1 MTKVRKQRWENQ
13 ATCSL
18 PPRPRAPSQQEERL
32 VWQRTGSLSDPR
44 TEEGLWSC
52 VWAPLLSWVPGL
64 GAGTLVMLCLWGL
77 AGPAAWSHA
86 SQCETEEMYSWSR
99 VFWRVYLQ
107 TCTPH
112 CWESPLE
119 KPTPSWPAPLGRSWN
134 NHRKLSLL
142 PNQLWHFQMFF
153 WRVYPGAG
161 GGNLTLANSL
171 LEMKLNS
178 HLLPLGSGC
187 VRNISI
193 HFPRKS
199 FSPGSSGAWLDP
211 VLVALWPHPEGPENS
226 PELLSLLQG
235 SACLSTS
242 QPLTLPPSAW
252 YSFSSAPSS
261 LASPKSVIFTCCGV
275 FTSTFLAARSLCTKR
290 RSSR

>member
-1 MTKVRKQRWENQ
+1 MTKVRKLRWENQ
-13 ATCSL
+13 ATRSL
-18 PPRPRAPSQQEERL
+18 PPQAQGSFPAGEEVCLAEDRVSVRPQDRGGPL
-32 VWQRTGSLSDPR
+32 V
-44 TEEGLWSC
+44 C
-52 VWAPLLSWVPGL
+52 VGAPLLSWVPGL
-64 GAGTLVMLCLWGL
+64 GVGTQVMLCLWGL

-86 SQCETEEMYSWSR
+86 SQCEIEEMYSWSR
-99 VFWRVYLQ
+99 VFWSMYLQ

-119 KPTPSWPAPLGRSWN
+119 KPTPSWPAPLRRSWN
-134 NHRKLSLL
+134 NHRKLCLL
-142 PNQLWHFQMFF
+142 PNQLWHFQTFF

-161 GGNLTLANSL
+161 GRNLTLANSP

-211 VLVALWPHPEGPENS
+211 VLVALWPHPEGPENG

-235 SACLSTS
+235 SACLPTS